1 MSRSTHEQAREL
13 LALGTADNAADG
25 PHPWLQAHLAEC
37 AACRDYQAATRRVV
51 GALRSQPF
59 AADPGLVRDTL
70 ARVRSR
76 ALELRQRQERNRLVF
91 LSCAFVGLSA
101 AITTPLLWHAF
112 AWTGRWAGVSH
123 WVWQMGF
130 AFLWIAPALG
140 VSAVLLA
147 RGTYLA
153 HSGEQPWK

>member
-1 MSRSTHEQAREL
+1 MSRSVHERAREL
-13 LALGTADNAADG
+13 LAFGSADNGVDG
-25 PHPWLQAHLAEC
+25 QHSWLHAHLAEC
-37 AACRDYQAATRRVV
+37 AACREYEAATRGVV
-51 GALRSQPF
+51 RALRSQPF

-76 ALELRQRQERNRLVF
+76 AVELRQRRERNWLVG

-101 AITTPLLWHAF
+101 AITTPLLWRAF
-112 AWTGRWAGVSH
+112 EWTGGWAGVSS
-123 WVWQMGF
+123 WVWQVGF

-147 RGTYLA
+147 RGTYWA
-153 HSGEQPWK
+153 HGEPPWR